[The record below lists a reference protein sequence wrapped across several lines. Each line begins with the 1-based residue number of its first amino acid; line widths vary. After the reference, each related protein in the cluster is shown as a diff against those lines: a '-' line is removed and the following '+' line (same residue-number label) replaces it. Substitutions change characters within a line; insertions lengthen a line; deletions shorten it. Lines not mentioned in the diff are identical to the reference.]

1 MSRASSIAGAI
12 LVAFFSF
19 GSLHAQQPEPAN
31 APAKSLLS
39 KLQGTWRLTEVNFNG
54 RPSLLSA
61 YGPSTFE
68 QDKWTMQT
76 TNGDH
81 VYQLSAVNENA
92 EPAEATFVEKAGK
105 RSFGGLLSLEGDTL
119 TITLGTE
126 WTKDEAGEVH
136 IARPDSLAPGRNKLV
151 YVWKRTAD
159 RANLGS
165 RPSLSIRLFDE
176 GQPEKTLVDQTIQ
189 AFYGGKLEAVAGGE
203 PPAKMRARPKALGW
217 QADDPITLG
226 TRITGSIEEAAE
238 GQKRVSLEIR
248 LANAVATDEPE
259 TEIVRAE
266 SVMLQT
272 MLKPKEKKR
281 IHCGG
286 NRWCELFLELE

>member
-1 MSRASSIAGAI
+1 M
-12 LVAFFSF
+12 
-19 GSLHAQQPEPAN
+19 
-31 APAKSLLS
+31 S
-39 KLQGTWRLTEVNFNG
+39 KLQGTWRPIEVNFNG
-54 RPSLLSA
+54 RPSGLSA

-68 QDKWTMQT
+68 QDKWTVQT

-92 EPAEATFVEKAGK
+92 DPAAATFVDKAGK
-105 RSFGGLLSLEGDTL
+105 ISFVGLLSLEGDTL
-119 TITLGTE
+119 TIARGTE

-151 YVWKRTAD
+151 YVWKRSAD
-159 RANLGS
+159 PANLGT

-176 GQPEKTLVDQTIQ
+176 GQPEKTLVDQTVR
-189 AFYGGKLEAVAGGE
+189 AFFGGKLEAVAGGE
-203 PPAKMRARPKALGW
+203 APAKMRARP
-217 QADDPITLG
+217 QAFGRQLDEPITVG

-266 SVMLQT
+266 SVVLQT

-286 NRWCELFLELE
+286 SRWCELFLDLE